1 MVIILLVTKNM
12 YYRSLFSLK
21 NTVITV
27 LFCKNYYPI
36 FICIASVFNAFQKLV
51 LFLLTENH
59 CTLLYSTVLRM
70 HIEHLYRLYR
80 MHTFV
85 SYCRPS
91 IITKQYLFR
100 CGHLFQFTQIKT
112 APHKDT
118 LYNDQGILKM
128 CLDLSPCCLSFSFLN
143 NAIVVIFY
151 EIRFFPNFCI
161 VFLSVK
167 PLK

>member
-1 MVIILLVTKNM
+1 MFSLNIFTTIIHFYYRLLFKVKQNMVIFLLVTKHM
-12 YYRSLFSLK
+12 YYQSLFSLI

-36 FICIASVFNAFQKLV
+36 FICIATVFNAFQNLV

-70 HIEHLYRLYR
+70 HIERLSRSYR

-85 SYCRPS
+85 SYCRPG

-100 CGHLFQFTQIKT
+100 CGHLF
-112 APHKDT
+112 
-118 LYNDQGILKM
+118 
-128 CLDLSPCCLSFSFLN
+128 
-143 NAIVVIFY
+143 
-151 EIRFFPNFCI
+151 
-161 VFLSVK
+161 
-167 PLK
+167 